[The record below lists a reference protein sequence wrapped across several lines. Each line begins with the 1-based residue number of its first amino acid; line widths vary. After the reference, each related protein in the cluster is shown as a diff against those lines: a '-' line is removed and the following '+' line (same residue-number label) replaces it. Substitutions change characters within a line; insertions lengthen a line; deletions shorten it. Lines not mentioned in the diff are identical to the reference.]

1 MAKVDAKF
9 FERASE
15 RFNIKFKNVLD
26 VGAAAGDWSD
36 HVKKLNP
43 EANFTLIEP
52 NKLHNERLRS
62 IGKVHNVYLSDEVT
76 EKEFYVCKDPFQQT
90 GNGFYKE
97 QSNVPFDK
105 TLVKTQLLDTVVN
118 DEKFDLIKLD
128 VQGAELEVIKGGMMT
143 IMNAKWLQIE
153 VPVFQYNI
161 GAPSMYSLLGN
172 LKAIGFYP
180 FDIAQALFNVR
191 CLYIDYIFVNRN
203 LPKHEAEDAII
214 NFTKYDL
221 KKNDSKT

>member
-1 MAKVDAKF
+1 MAKVDAMF
-9 FERASE
+9 FERAQK
-15 RFNIKFKNVLD
+15 RFKIKFKNVLD
-26 VGAAAGDWSD
+26 IGAASGDWSS

-43 EANFTLIEP
+43 DAKFTLIEP

-62 IGKVHNVYLSDEVT
+62 LGKVHNVYLSDEVT
-76 EKEFYVCKDPFQQT
+76 ERDFYVCKDPFQQT

-97 QSNVPFDK
+97 KSNVPFDK
-105 TLVKTQLLDTVVN
+105 TTVKTQLLDTILQG
-118 DEKFDLIKLD
+118 EKFDLIKLD
-128 VQGAELEVIKGGMMT
+128 VQGAEIEVIKGGMLT
-143 IMNAKWLQIE
+143 VQNAKWLQVE

-161 GAPSMYSLLGN
+161 GSPSMYNLLGN

-203 LPKHEAEDAII
+203 LPKHEAEEATI
-214 NFTKYDL
+214 NFTKYDV
-221 KKNDSKT
+221 KKTNS

>member
-1 MAKVDAKF
+1 MAKIDAVF
-9 FERASE
+9 FERAQK
-15 RFNIKFKNVLD
+15 RFKIKFKNVLD
-26 VGAAAGDWSD
+26 IGAASGDWSS

-43 EANFTLIEP
+43 DAKFTLIEP

-62 IGKVHNVYLSDEVT
+62 LGKVHNVYLSDEVT
-76 EKEFYVCKDPFQQT
+76 ERDFYICKDPFQQT

-97 QSNVPFDK
+97 KSNVPFDK
-105 TLVKTQLLDTVVN
+105 TTVKTQLLDTILQG
-118 DEKFDLIKLD
+118 EKFDLIKLD
-128 VQGAELEVIKGGMMT
+128 VQGAEIEVIKGGMLT
-143 IMNAKWLQIE
+143 VQNAKWLQVE

-161 GAPSMYSLLGN
+161 GSPSMYNLLGN

-203 LPKHEAEDAII
+203 LPKHEAEEATI
-214 NFTKYDL
+214 NFTKYDV
-221 KKNDSKT
+221 KKTNS

>member
-1 MAKVDAKF
+1 MAKVDAMF
-9 FERASE
+9 FERAQK
-15 RFNIKFKNVLD
+15 RFKIKFENVLD
-26 VGAAAGDWSD
+26 IGAASGDWSS

-43 EANFTLIEP
+43 DAKFTLIEP

-62 IGKVHNVYLSDEVT
+62 LGKVHNVYLSDEVT
-76 EKEFYVCKDPFQQT
+76 ERDFYICKDPFQQT

-97 QSNVPFDK
+97 KSNVPFDK
-105 TLVKTQLLDTVVN
+105 TTVKTQLLDTILQG
-118 DEKFDLIKLD
+118 EKFDLIKLD
-128 VQGAELEVIKGGMMT
+128 VQGAEIEVIKGGMLT
-143 IMNAKWLQIE
+143 VQNAKWLQVE

-161 GAPSMYSLLGN
+161 GSPSMYNLLGN

-203 LPKHEAEDAII
+203 LPKHEAEEATI
-214 NFTKYDL
+214 NFTKYDV
-221 KKNDSKT
+221 KKTNS

>member
-1 MAKVDAKF
+1 MAKVDAMF
-9 FERASE
+9 FERAQK
-15 RFNIKFKNVLD
+15 RFKIKFKNVLD
-26 VGAAAGDWSD
+26 IGAASGDWSS

-43 EANFTLIEP
+43 DAKFTLIEP

-62 IGKVHNVYLSDEVT
+62 LGKVHNVYLSDEVT
-76 EKEFYVCKDPFQQT
+76 ERDFYICKDPFQQT

-97 QSNVPFDK
+97 KSNVPFDK
-105 TLVKTQLLDTVVN
+105 TTVKTQLLDTILQG
-118 DEKFDLIKLD
+118 EKFDLIKLD
-128 VQGAELEVIKGGMMT
+128 VQGAEIEVIKGGMLT
-143 IMNAKWLQIE
+143 VQNAKWLQVE

-161 GAPSMYSLLGN
+161 GSPSMYNLLGN

-203 LPKHEAEDAII
+203 LPKHEAEEATI
-214 NFTKYDL
+214 NFTKYDV
-221 KKNDSKT
+221 KKTNS

>member
-1 MAKVDAKF
+1 MAKVDAMF
-9 FERASE
+9 FERAQK
-15 RFNIKFKNVLD
+15 RFKIKFENVLD
-26 VGAAAGDWSD
+26 IGAASGDWSS

-43 EANFTLIEP
+43 DAKFTLIEP

-62 IGKVHNVYLSDEVT
+62 LGKVHNVYLSDEVT
-76 EKEFYVCKDPFQQT
+76 ERDFYVCKDPFQQT

-97 QSNVPFDK
+97 KSNVPFDK
-105 TLVKTQLLDTVVN
+105 TTVKTQLLDTILQG
-118 DEKFDLIKLD
+118 EKFDLIKLD
-128 VQGAELEVIKGGMMT
+128 VQGAEIEVIKGGMLT
-143 IMNAKWLQIE
+143 VQNAKWLQVE

-161 GAPSMYSLLGN
+161 GSPSMYNLLGN

-203 LPKHEAEDAII
+203 LPKHEAEEATI
-214 NFTKYDL
+214 NFTKYDV
-221 KKNDSKT
+221 KKTNS